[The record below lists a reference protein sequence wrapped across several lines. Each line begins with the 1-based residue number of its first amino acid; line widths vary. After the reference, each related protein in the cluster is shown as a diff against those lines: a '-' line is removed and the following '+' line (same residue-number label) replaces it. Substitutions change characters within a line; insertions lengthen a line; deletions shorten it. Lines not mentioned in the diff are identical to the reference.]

1 MIRQF
6 NFSFDELTID
16 QQEIRKVLGYDGE
29 SLPSPFD
36 NYLEEAISYGSKLTD
51 IHATQRLIEEV
62 ILDKTQSRIL
72 AAGNEFKIGKTVC
85 NELQGSE
92 QLAFFVCSAGKS
104 ISEKSALLLRGED
117 PVLGYVYDVLGTAIV
132 EATGDLMQSHLKQ
145 EIEKEGKKITNRYS
159 PGYCHW
165 DVSDQHKLFSLFQ
178 DSPCGVSLTA
188 SALMF
193 PVKSISGVIGIG
205 QNVRYRT
212 YQCTLCLSENCIY
225 KKIIPHII

>member
-16 QQEIRKVLGYDGE
+16 QQEIRKVLGYDGKL
-29 SLPSPFD
+29 LPSPFD
-36 NYLEEAISYGSKLTD
+36 DYFEEAISYASNLLD
-51 IHATQRLIEEV
+51 IRATYRLVEEAFV
-62 ILDKTQSRIL
+62 DKTKSVLL

-85 NELQGSE
+85 NELKGSE

-132 EATGDLMQSHLKQ
+132 EAAGDLMQSHLKQ

-165 DVSDQHKLFSLFQ
+165 NVSDQHKLFSLFQ

-188 SALMF
+188 SSLMF
-193 PVKSISGVIGIG
+193 PIKSISGVIGIG

-212 YQCTLCLSENCIY
+212 YQCTLCLSENCVY
-225 KKIIPHII
+225 KRV

>member
-36 NYLEEAISYGSKLTD
+36 DYLEEALKYASKLSD
-51 IHATQRLIEEV
+51 IRATYRIVEEAFV
-62 ILDKTQSRIL
+62 DKTKSLLL

-85 NELQGSE
+85 NELKGSE

-117 PVLGYVYDVLGTAIV
+117 PVLGYVYDVLGTFIV
-132 EATGDLMQSHLKQ
+132 EAIGDLMQSHLKQ
-145 EIEKEGKKITNRYS
+145 EIEKTGKKITNRYS

-165 DVSDQHKLFSLFQ
+165 NVSDQHKLFSLFQ

-205 QNVRYRT
+205 QNVRYRK
-212 YQCTLCLSENCIY
+212 YQCTLCLSENCVY
-225 KKIIPHII
+225 KRV

>member
-16 QQEIRKVLGYDGE
+16 QKEIRKVLGYDGV

-36 NYLEEAISYGSKLTD
+36 DYLKEAINYASKLLDIRATYRLVEEAF
-51 IHATQRLIEEV
+51 V
-62 ILDKTQSRIL
+62 DKTKSL
-72 AAGNEFKIGKTVC
+72 LLTAGNEFKIGKTVC
-85 NELQGSE
+85 NELKGSE
-92 QLAFFVCSAGKS
+92 RLAFFVCSAGKS

-132 EATGDLMQSHLKQ
+132 EAAGDLMQSHLKQ

-159 PGYCHW
+159 PGYCQRN
-165 DVSDQHKLFSLFQ
+165 VSDQHKLFSLFQ

-193 PVKSISGVIGIG
+193 PVKSITGVIGIG
-205 QNVRYRT
+205 RDVKYRE
-212 YQCTLCLSENCIY
+212 YQCTLCFNENCVY
-225 KKIIPHII
+225 KRI

>member
-16 QQEIRKVLGYDGE
+16 QQEIRNVLGYDGE

-36 NYLEEAISYGSKLTD
+36 DYLEEAISYGSKLTD
-51 IHATQRLIEEV
+51 ILATYRLIEEV
-62 ILDKTQSRIL
+62 IVDKTQSRIL

-85 NELQGSE
+85 NELKGSE

-104 ISEKSALLLRGED
+104 VSEKSALLLRGED
-117 PVLGYVYDVLGTAIV
+117 PVLGYVYDVLGTFIV
-132 EATGDLMQSHLKQ
+132 EAAGDLMQSHLKQ
-145 EIEKEGKKITNRYS
+145 EIKKGGKMMTNRYS

-165 DVSDQHKLFSLFQ
+165 NVSEQHKLFSLFQ
-178 DSPCGVSLTA
+178 DSPCGVSLTT
-188 SALMF
+188 SSLMF

-205 QNVRYRT
+205 QDVKYRK
-212 YQCTLCLSENCIY
+212 YQCTFCLSENCVY
-225 KKIIPHII
+225 KRV

>member
-16 QQEIRKVLGYDGE
+16 QQEIRKVLGYDGKL
-29 SLPSPFD
+29 LPSPFD
-36 NYLEEAISYGSKLTD
+36 DYFEEAISYASNLLD
-51 IHATQRLIEEV
+51 IRATYRLVEEAFV
-62 ILDKTQSRIL
+62 DKTKSVLL

-85 NELQGSE
+85 NELKGSE

-117 PVLGYVYDVLGTAIV
+117 PVLGYVYDVLGTFIV
-132 EATGDLMQSHLKQ
+132 EAIGDLMQSHLKQ

-165 DVSDQHKLFSLFQ
+165 NVSDQHKLFSLFQ

-188 SALMF
+188 SSLMF
-193 PVKSISGVIGIG
+193 PIKSISGVIGIG

-212 YQCTLCLSENCIY
+212 YQCTLCLSENCVY
-225 KKIIPHII
+225 KRV